1 MPVYPKLKQS
11 VSSRLGKQTA
21 RFWVK
26 RDTPSGAFE
35 LCEEKRSRASLTYS
49 SVRTR
54 STTCGVCSQKYQ
66 LKKRENSA
74 IYTESIEDISLIADI
89 IKRATEVFGNKEKA
103 QQWLSKPLS
112 VFHKKSPLQY
122 AETKE
127 GADFVLDILGRIEYG
142 VFS

>member
-11 VSSRLGKQTA
+11 VSSRSGKQTV

-35 LCEEKRSRASLTYS
+35 LCERN
-49 SVRTR
+49 RTCMGPTHSNTR
-54 STTCGVCSQKYQ
+54 TKNTVLGICSQTVWQ
-66 LKKRENSA
+66 KRAIHSA
-74 IYTESIEDISLIADI
+74 IYAENIEDISLIADI
-89 IKRATEVFGNKEKA
+89 IKRATEIFGSKEKA
-103 QQWLSKPLS
+103 QQWLSKPLA
-112 VFHKKSPLQY
+112 VFQKKSPLQY

>member
-11 VSSRLGKQTA
+11 VSSPSGKPLA
-21 RFWVK
+21 RFRVK
-26 RDTPSGAFE
+26 RDVPPGAFE
-35 LCEEKRSRASLTYS
+35 LCEEKRSCASVTYTS
-49 SVRTR
+49 IRTR
-54 STTCGVCSQKYQ
+54 STTCGVCSQKNQ
-66 LKKRENSA
+66 PKKNEHSA

-103 QQWLSKPLS
+103 QQWLSKPLA
-112 VFHKKSPLQY
+112 VFQKKSPLQY